1 MNEYAYM
8 PDTKPFLGDTV
19 CVTQK
24 SFYIM
29 KIKFEK
35 TIHRTLLPMQ
45 EMEEMQVNSLDQEDL
60 LGSEMAG
67 DSSILA
73 WKILWTKEP
82 GRL

>member
-35 TIHRTLLPMQ
+35 TIHSGQAVAMYSYIQ
-45 EMEEMQVNSLDQEDL
+45 ASQVALVVKNTPAN
-60 LGSEMAG
+60 AG
-67 DSSILA
+67 D
-73 WKILWTKEP
+73 
-82 GRL
+82 GRDAG

>member
-29 KIKFEK
+29 KIKFWFIISNIFAQLMTCAYK
-35 TIHRTLLPMQ
+35 FCCYF
-45 EMEEMQVNSLDQEDL
+45 
-60 LGSEMAG
+60 
-67 DSSILA
+67 
-73 WKILWTKEP
+73 
-82 GRL
+82 